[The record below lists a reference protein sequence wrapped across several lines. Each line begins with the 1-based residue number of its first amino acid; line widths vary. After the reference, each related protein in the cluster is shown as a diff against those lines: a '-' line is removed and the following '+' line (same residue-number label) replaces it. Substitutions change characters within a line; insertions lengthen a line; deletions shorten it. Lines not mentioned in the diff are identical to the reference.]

1 MVKVKKCIVLV
12 VAALFVLSFCA
23 PLYADQSE
31 KSTVEK
37 LLDILQQKGI
47 ITEEQHGDL
56 TEELGV
62 EEKELEEQ
70 KQVVQEVK
78 KKEENRPRVGYKN
91 GFYLETP
98 DDKFKLKI
106 GGRVFADFRAY
117 NSGHPSD
124 SEFYISRARIYL
136 SGTLYSYF
144 DFKVQADFGKGES
157 NLKDGFIN
165 VNYFP
170 FAHFKIG
177 QFKAPFS
184 LERMSSSKYMPFIER
199 ALPVDN
205 LTPDRD
211 IGVMVHGAYKP
222 FGLHYG
228 IGIFNGARSNE
239 SDADNHKDLVA
250 RIGLSPFEKRGP
262 DILKG
267 LHLGVSTSYGE
278 QDTAYPSDRDSIWNK
293 GEWKTAGDTE
303 FAQYNNGVA
312 HDGKR
317 KRIGVEL
324 AWLQGPFFLYGEWM
338 KVYLDDMKNRWGES
352 HDLTT
357 DGAYVA
363 MSYFLFGGER
373 NFKTSKAE
381 FSRPTI
387 TKVFDPSQGTWGAVE
402 LAMRYDHLTLSDG
415 FFDHGYVDKMGYTDE
430 VQGGTFGFNW
440 YFNDMTRFMF
450 NYNYVEFDDY
460 VADADDDH
468 EDVFMA
474 RFQLDF

>member
-1 MVKVKKCIVLV
+1 MIKGKNCIVLA
-12 VAALFVLSFCA
+12 VAAFFVLSFCV
-23 PLYADQSE
+23 PLFADQSE

-62 EEKELEEQ
+62 EEQELEEQ

-78 KKEENRPRVGYKN
+78 KKEEKRPRVGYKN

-117 NSGHPSD
+117 NGGHPSN

-136 SGTLYSYF
+136 AGTLYKYF
-144 DFKVQADFGKGES
+144 DFKVQADFGKGDS
-157 NLKDGFIN
+157 KLKDGFIN
-165 VNYFP
+165 INYFP
-170 FAHFKIG
+170 YAQFKIG

-184 LERMSSSKYMPFIER
+184 LERMTSSKYIPFIER

-211 IGVMVHGAYKP
+211 LGFMVHGAYKP

-250 RIGLSPFEKRGP
+250 RVGVSPFSRRGP
-262 DILKG
+262 SILKG

-303 FAQYNNGVA
+303 FAELNDGVV

-317 KRIGVEL
+317 KRVGVEL
-324 AWLQGPFFLYGEWM
+324 AWLHRSFFAAG
-338 KVYLDDMKNRWGES
+338 
-352 HDLTT
+352 
-357 DGAYVA
+357 
-363 MSYFLFGGER
+363 
-373 NFKTSKAE
+373 
-381 FSRPTI
+381 
-387 TKVFDPSQGTWGAVE
+387 
-402 LAMRYDHLTLSDG
+402 
-415 FFDHGYVDKMGYTDE
+415 
-430 VQGGTFGFNW
+430 
-440 YFNDMTRFMF
+440 
-450 NYNYVEFDDY
+450 
-460 VADADDDH
+460 
-468 EDVFMA
+468 
-474 RFQLDF
+474 